1 MSNLKDRIEESLSF
15 LQAKYMELEYYFA
28 ENDRYPAG
36 AEDDAIGYEQTIST
50 LKDAKALI
58 EKTLVDSVL
67 SGGMVDQATND
78 GAKEDK
84 VLQEERE
91 GL

>member
-36 AEDDAIGYEQTIST
+36 AEDDAIGYEQAIST
-50 LKDAKALI
+50 LKDAKTMI
-58 EKTLVDSVL
+58 EKTIADSIL
-67 SGGMVDQATND
+67 MNEETR
-78 GAKEDK
+78 EDK
-84 VLQEERE
+84 VLQKEED
-91 GL
+91 L